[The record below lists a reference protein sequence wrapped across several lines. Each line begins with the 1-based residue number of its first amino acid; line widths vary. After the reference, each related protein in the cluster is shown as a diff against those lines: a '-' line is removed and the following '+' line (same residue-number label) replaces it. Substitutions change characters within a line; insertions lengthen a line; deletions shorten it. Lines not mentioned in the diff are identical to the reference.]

1 MCEDLR
7 LNNQHLWKNL
17 GMVAC
22 VYCPS
27 TRKSR
32 HKRNQDH
39 CSCSSSK
46 LVSSSFNERK
56 NQFQKRLKQN
66 KTKMKKKH
74 KKIERSE
81 KNI

>member
-66 KTKMKKKH
+66 KTKMKKKTQEDRE
-74 KKIERSE
+74 I
-81 KNI
+81 